1 MAQNFSTGTTVENN
15 LLPNL
20 TPTNPS
26 KTGMLFSQRT
36 LNANNQLILP
46 QGSMPMP
53 CLYKPIYL
61 APYTNGIQ
69 ALLQMGK
76 MGFKYTLGLNFDD
89 TFVKPDTVTIN
100 NLTGI
105 TTLTW
110 FSATIGVQFLVSNNP
125 KGTVVQGTANGT
137 IRGVDVSDGKS
148 YIYVVPTT
156 GSTAFNALNPVVV
169 SAILDKEL
177 PNPKTSDKVCCQV
190 WAYYQQYVTLPQYAT
205 SPDLNISVSVATVD
219 SSISPSSTPVALVK
233 PTAVVVEPDGS
244 VTLTYPLT
252 AFQLGLLPSE
262 ALGYTIVTQSPSNA
276 TGTYN
281 GYTLDSQSCNINVVN
296 VTGTFN
302 TTDAITVAKDI
313 TQNGFAFLGSL
324 EVSTY
329 CLGWNIPNYQ
339 YLLNNFPD
347 YVAGIQALQAVEQ
360 TKFNKF
366 VPQGC
371 IGLSFTT
378 ANQYPLSSIV
388 APDTKAYLY
397 AVNQTPSKA
406 FEFPITGDIIAVA
419 NMYMNLNN
427 DAPYYNTS
435 GEGIILNLAIPA
447 DPNAVTNA
455 NQLTS
460 QGLTVFLPNTTGLAY
475 PYNNV
480 NCLQTNSGLVDLE
493 YRFQSAM
500 QKVRWLNR
508 NQVLI
513 SEATLRNANG
523 TRKNNSPD
531 TIASVT
537 TNLTALLTQASSAP
551 LSMFG
556 TANNSVTVVIDPVD
570 VTRLITTVNTSITPA
585 NNGNQIINYFYSYT
599 S

>member
-1 MAQNFSTGTTVENN
+1 MAQNFSTGTTVQNN

-26 KTGMLFSQRT
+26 KTGLLFSQRK

-46 QGSMPMP
+46 QGSTPMP
-53 CLYKPIYL
+53 CLYKPIYIM
-61 APYTNGIQ
+61 PYTNGIQ
-69 ALLQMGK
+69 ALLAMGK
-76 MGFKYTLGLNFDD
+76 MGFQYSLGLNFDD
-89 TFVKPDTVTIN
+89 TLAKPDAVTIN

-105 TTLTW
+105 TTLEW
-110 FSATIGVQFLVSNNP
+110 FSATVGVQFLVDNNP
-125 KGTVVQGTANGT
+125 RGTVVQGTANGT
-137 IRGVDVSDGKS
+137 IRGVEVSDGKS
-148 YIYVVPTT
+148 FIYVIPTT
-156 GSTAFNALNPVVV
+156 GSSAFDIINPVVV
-169 SAILDKEL
+169 SAILDKEV
-177 PNPKTSDKVCCQV
+177 PNPNTSDKVCCQV
-190 WAYYQQYVTLPQYAT
+190 WAFYQQYVTLPQYDT
-205 SPDLNISVSVATVD
+205 SPDLYISVSVEGVD
-219 SSISPSSTPVALVK
+219 SSISPSSTPVSLVK
-233 PTAVVVEPDGS
+233 PTTATVEPDGS
-244 VTLTYPLT
+244 VILSYPLT

-262 ALGYTIVTQSPSNA
+262 VLGYTIVTQA
-276 TGTYN
+276 TSLASGTYN
-281 GYTLDSQSCNINVVN
+281 GYTLDSQNCNISVVN
-296 VTGTFN
+296 VTGTFD
-302 TTDAITVAKDI
+302 TTNAVSVAKDI

-324 EVSTY
+324 EISTY
-329 CLGWNIPNYQ
+329 CLGWNIPNYS
-339 YLLNNFPD
+339 YLTTNFPD
-347 YVAGIQALQAVEQ
+347 YVAGIKALQNVEQ

-378 ANQYPLSSIV
+378 ANQYTLASII
-388 APDTKAYLY
+388 APDTESYLY
-397 AVNQTPSKA
+397 GVNQTPSKK
-406 FEFPITGDIIAVA
+406 FSFPITGDIIAVA
-419 NMYMNLNN
+419 LMYMNLNN

-435 GEGIILNLAIPA
+435 GEGIILNLDIPA
-447 DPNAVTNA
+447 DPNAVINA
-455 NQLTS
+455 NQLTT
-460 QGLTVFLPNTTGLAY
+460 QGLTVILPNTTGLAY

-508 NQVLI
+508 NQVLL

-523 TRKNNSPD
+523 TRKNNSPE
-531 TIASVT
+531 TITNVQ
-537 TNLTALLTQASSAP
+537 TNLTTLLSQASSAP

-556 TANNSVTVVIDPVD
+556 TANNSVTVVINPVD